1 LVLAYGSPSAGSSW
15 SRTRT
20 LDGHIFAA
28 HADDYRVRTAATA
41 GTSDKEIDVND
52 SQGST
57 DGGLR
62 DQAVAAVKRKH
73 AFKQMLASY
82 VIVNA
87 FLIVIWAVS
96 GAGYFWPVWVL
107 GGWGLGVAFT
117 AYKAYG
123 PREAITDDEVA
134 HEMTRLR
141 GT

>member
-1 LVLAYGSPSAGSSW
+1 M
-15 SRTRT
+15 
-20 LDGHIFAA
+20 D
-28 HADDYRVRTAATA
+28 
-41 GTSDKEIDVND
+41 E

-57 DGGLR
+57 QGGLR

-73 AFKQMLASY
+73 AFRQMLASY

-96 GAGYFWPVWVL
+96 GAGYFWPVWVI
-107 GGWGLGVAFT
+107 GGWGLGLAFT

-134 HEMTRLR
+134 HELTRLR

>member
-1 LVLAYGSPSAGSSW
+1 
-15 SRTRT
+15 
-20 LDGHIFAA
+20 
-28 HADDYRVRTAATA
+28 
-41 GTSDKEIDVND
+41 
-52 SQGST
+52 
-57 DGGLR
+57 
-62 DQAVAAVKRKH
+62 
-73 AFKQMLASY
+73 
-82 VIVNA
+82 
-87 FLIVIWAVS
+87 VIWAVS

>member
-1 LVLAYGSPSAGSSW
+1 M
-15 SRTRT
+15 
-20 LDGHIFAA
+20 
-28 HADDYRVRTAATA
+28 
-41 GTSDKEIDVND
+41 ND
-52 SQGST
+52 SQGQHGRRASRP
-57 DGGLR
+57 GSR
-62 DQAVAAVKRKH
+62 HRKAQACVQADA
-73 AFKQMLASY
+73 ASY

-96 GAGYFWPVWVL
+96 GAGYFWPVWVM
-107 GGWGLGVAFT
+107 GGWGLGLAFT

>member
-1 LVLAYGSPSAGSSW
+1 MRHLSVGDRFPAAVSLVRGERQAEAPAPQNPDVGRYSSATSSCRRQPS
-15 SRTRT
+15 
-20 LDGHIFAA
+20 
-28 HADDYRVRTAATA
+28 
-41 GTSDKEIDVND
+41 VND

>member
-1 LVLAYGSPSAGSSW
+1 VFGTGVRFSLGRLLVVL
-15 SRTRT
+15 
-20 LDGHIFAA
+20 
-28 HADDYRVRTAATA
+28 
-41 GTSDKEIDVND
+41 DVND

-96 GAGYFWPVWVL
+96 GAGYF
-107 GGWGLGVAFT
+107 
-117 AYKAYG
+117 
-123 PREAITDDEVA
+123 
-134 HEMTRLR
+134 
-141 GT
+141 